1 MDSRFFLE
9 VGRPKKTWYGTGFLF
24 QTEQQNLFHLT
35 KQKKGARD
43 DPIASFNEVL
53 TGFLPSRS
61 GVGLE
66 SGRVPESSVG
76 FIFFMADFYGDAV
89 KNIETKKREI
99 RAGNGHRHQTKGRR
113 RFASG
118 GGGGGGGV
126 AAESVVRWRG
136 ARASVATHCDA
147 VRQRAPRTPR
157 TFSSAILW
165 RLVVVR
171 WLVRRAVPRVGGLSA
186 SIWSRRFDRRRG
198 GSIRRFRRRPI
209 ARRRAVLRRTNQR

>member
-1 MDSRFFLE
+1 MENAEIDQFFFVRKDLTATVNHFLDSRFFLE

-76 FIFFMADFYGDAV
+76 FIFFMADFYG
-89 KNIETKKREI
+89 
-99 RAGNGHRHQTKGRR
+99 
-113 RFASG
+113 
-118 GGGGGGGV
+118 GGGGGGV

-147 VRQRAPRTPR
+147 
-157 TFSSAILW
+157 
-165 RLVVVR
+165 
-171 WLVRRAVPRVGGLSA
+171 
-186 SIWSRRFDRRRG
+186 
-198 GSIRRFRRRPI
+198 
-209 ARRRAVLRRTNQR
+209 